1 MELQLNDEQLD
12 YLIMIIEQNL
22 EVDEE
27 FDDVLHMSML
37 HNLYSKL
44 IILTN
49 EKQNGINR

>member
-1 MELQLNDEQLD
+1 MIELKIDRSQLD

-27 FDDVLHMSML
+27 FNDPLHMSML
-37 HNLYSKL
+37 HELYSKL

-49 EKQNGINR
+49 EK

>member
-1 MELQLNDEQLD
+1 MIELKIDRSQLD

-27 FDDVLHMSML
+27 NNDPLHIRML
-37 HNLYSKL
+37 HNLYSQL

-49 EKQNGINR
+49 EK